1 MDSGVFYEGYGRGMK
16 NLFRTISK
24 LVMRYRVQ
32 RVQMRQDVTM
42 LRSMMID
49 QYLLTN
55 LHDHPRYQDPK
66 RLNRH
71 EFQVYSQNGEDGI
84 IESIFDRI
92 GTTNRVFVEIGL
104 QDGLECNSTWLLLKG
119 WSGYW
124 LEGNPKSVAAIQ
136 DKFSGPIGNR
146 QLKVQQGFITA
157 ENVEA
162 NLQENGVPI
171 EFDMLSIDIDGN
183 DYWIWKSIEQFKP
196 RVVVIEYN
204 SLFRSNV
211 RWVMKYNPTHIYDGT
226 SYFNSSLKSLELLGE
241 SKGYCLVGCDFL
253 GINAFFVR
261 RDLVA
266 SHFCEPFTSENHY
279 EPIRYHLLK
288 KNGHKRNFGDYE
300 SI

>member
-1 MDSGVFYEGYGRGMK
+1 MK
-16 NLFRTISK
+16 SLFSKISK

-32 RVQMRQDVTM
+32 RVQMRQDITM

-49 QYLLTN
+49 QYLQTN
-55 LHDHPRYQDPK
+55 LHDNPRYQDQK

-71 EFQVYSQNGEDGI
+71 EYQVYSQNGEDGI
-84 IESIFDRI
+84 IEAIFDRI
-92 GTTNRVFVEIGL
+92 GTTNRVFVEIGV

-124 LEGNPKSVAAIQ
+124 LEGNPKSVEAIQ
-136 DKFSGPIGNR
+136 DKFSGPINKR

-162 NLQENGVPI
+162 LLQENGVPI

-183 DYWIWKSIEQFKP
+183 DYWVWKAIDQVNP

-204 SLFRSNV
+204 ALFRGNV
-211 RWVMKYNPTHIYDGT
+211 KWVMKYNPTHIWDGT
-226 SYFNSSLKSLELLGE
+226 SYFNASLKSLELLGD

-261 RDLVA
+261 RDLA
-266 SHFCEPFTSENHY
+266 GNNFCEPFTAENHY

-288 KNGHKRNFGDYE
+288 KNGHRRNFGDYE
-300 SI
+300 NI

>member
-1 MDSGVFYEGYGRGMK
+1 MK
-16 NLFRTISK
+16 SLFRTISK

-32 RVQMRQDVTM
+32 RVQMRQDMTM

-49 QYLLTN
+49 QYLQTN
-55 LHDHPRYQDPK
+55 LHDNPRYQDPK

-71 EFQVYSQNGEDGI
+71 EYQVYSQNGEDGI

-92 GTTNRVFVEIGL
+92 GATNRVFVEIGL

-162 NLQENGVPI
+162 ILQENGVPI

-183 DYWIWKSIEQFKP
+183 DYWVWKSIEQFKP

-211 RWVMKYNPTHIYDGT
+211 RWVMKYNPIHIYDGT
-226 SYFNSSLKSLELLGE
+226 SYFNASLKSLELLGE

-266 SHFCEPFTSENHY
+266 SNFCAPFTAENHY

>member
-1 MDSGVFYEGYGRGMK
+1 MDGSIFIEVYGRDMK
-16 NLFRTISK
+16 NLFRMVSK

-32 RVQMRQDVTM
+32 RVQLRQDVTM

-49 QYLLTN
+49 EYIRAN
-55 LHDHPRYQDPK
+55 LHENPRYQDPK

-71 EFQVYSQNGEDGI
+71 EYQVYSQNGEDGI
-84 IESIFDRI
+84 IEAIFDRI

-104 QDGLECNSTWLLLKG
+104 QDGLECNSTWLLLNG
-119 WSGYW
+119 WNGYW

-136 DKFSGPIGNR
+136 DKFSGPIGSR

-162 NLQENGVPI
+162 ILRENGVPI

-183 DYWIWKSIEQFKP
+183 DYWVWKAIEQFNP

-204 SLFRSNV
+204 ALFRGNM
-211 RWVMKYNPTHIYDGT
+211 RWVMKYNPSHIYDGT

-266 SHFCEPFTSENHY
+266 SKFCAPFTAENHY

-300 SI
+300 NI